1 MLSFY
6 LIFGAG
12 LLGVLGHWLTRWA
25 QGRTLNTF
33 WDYLCEYKANT
44 ISSIFANI
52 FSSGVI
58 YSSTPDD
65 IAGRALVLVV
75 LGAYAAGYT
84 LDSKVNKERSLG
96 DDLIRQKL
104 QGMSQD
110 DQPGP
115 PQKKEN
121 RHAETLVDVLR
132 SDADL

>member
-25 QGRTLNTF
+25 QGRTINTF

-84 LDSKVNKERSLG
+84 LDSKVNKERSL
-96 DDLIRQKL
+96 DDGLIRQKL
-104 QGMSQD
+104 QGVKSG
-110 DQPGP
+110 DQPVST
-115 PQKKEN
+115 QKQEAH
-121 RHAETLVDVLR
+121 HAETLADVLR